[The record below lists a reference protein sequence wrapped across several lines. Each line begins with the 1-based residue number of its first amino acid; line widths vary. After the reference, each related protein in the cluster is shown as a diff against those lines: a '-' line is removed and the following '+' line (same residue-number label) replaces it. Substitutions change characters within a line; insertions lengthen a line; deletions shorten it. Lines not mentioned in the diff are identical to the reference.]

1 MKRPGA
7 ARLVTLVLAATM
19 LASAAP
25 AVSDERAVAH
35 LLSRATFGP
44 RPGDVARVRAL
55 GAAAWL
61 EQQLHPERIDDAA
74 IDAALQSLASLRMS
88 ISELLR
94 EYPRLDPRVNSQG
107 GLAGVVS
114 NPPTSMTRRE
124 LLERYPA
131 EKRPQRIVAELAAA
145 RMVRAVASERQLQEV
160 MADFWFN
167 HFNVFAPKGAVR
179 WYVGDFER
187 TVIRPHALGTF
198 PDLVRAS
205 ARHPAMLFY
214 LDNWLSVRPDFT
226 VPIGPNRGRKAG
238 LNENYARE
246 LMELHTLGVDGGYT
260 QKDVTEVARAFTG
273 WSIERPQQDGRFV
286 FRPHV
291 HDDGEKVVLGTR
303 LPARSGQQD
312 GERVIELLVRHPSTA
327 RFVATKLV
335 RRFVSDGPPPALV
348 ARVAD
353 AYRHTGG
360 DVKSMLR
367 VIFTSDE
374 FRAPDAERAKIKK
387 PLEFVAS
394 AVRAVG
400 GTVDARGGFQLARA
414 AAEIG
419 ETLYGAQPPTGWP
432 DRAAAWVN
440 AGTLLARM
448 NFALALVEGRLPGV
462 RIDTSAMATGSEP
475 QDPRLTLDRVLA
487 TLLNGR
493 VSADTRRVL
502 ETQLAEPRI
511 TRLSPDDRGPAH
523 TDVAKLTALV
533 LGSPEFQR
541 R

>member
-1 MKRPGA
+1 
-7 ARLVTLVLAATM
+7 
-19 LASAAP
+19 
-25 AVSDERAVAH
+25 
-35 LLSRATFGP
+35 
-44 RPGDVARVRAL
+44 VRAL